1 MICDGPLTTP
11 PVMSQRA
18 RALAGASGAVVPIVI
33 GLAATDRMALGPSAT
48 FGVLL
53 GYGIRVAV
61 LIALGAAAASLH
73 RRTTTAFTLFEL
85 GIVGPALAI
94 LLMMASG
101 ATGGGGREPLLQTLS
116 SPPETTID
124 SFATRPEALP
134 QQLWRGVTA
143 VRSRARWFVVLDNT
157 PRAEQEARVIV
168 QELRVRYGV
177 AARIYGAGG
186 PKRGEWSIVL
196 GEWMAEGPAYAR
208 SRSLDSLGVVAFPW
222 YLPLK

>member
-1 MICDGPLTTP
+1 MIRDDPLTTP
-11 PVMSQRA
+11 PAMSPRA
-18 RALAGASGAVVPIVI
+18 RALAGASGAAVPILI
-33 GLAATDRMALGPSAT
+33 GLAATDRLALGPSAT

-53 GYGIRVAV
+53 GYGVRVAV
-61 LIALGAAAASLH
+61 LIALGAVAASLH

-85 GIVGPALAI
+85 GMVGPALAI
-94 LLMMASG
+94 LVMMASS
-101 ATGGGGREPLLQTLS
+101 ATDGGGREPVLRTS

-124 SFATRPEALP
+124 SFANRPEALP
-134 QQLWRGVTA
+134 QQLWRGVTG

-157 PRAEQEARVIV
+157 PRAEQEARVLV

-196 GEWMAEGPAYAR
+196 GEWMAKGPAYAR